1 MPSFKSVFLL
11 ATAALAGFTSA
22 SPLAT
27 PRDIA
32 TSNPLNG
39 AVGVAGVLPGRALEQ
54 RKDFTDA
61 TRPIVVITESGK
73 QMMTGMLV
81 AAAETAEGL
90 LITVADVIGLGS
102 GHEHEHEHHK
112 RTDKPT
118 SLPLILLKL
127 EADLKVI
134 LQKIISV
141 IGGKDHCDVDLLKPL
156 LEEVHA
162 LLAIVLEDVKGLIG
176 LAIEVILCL
185 DGKVL
190 AVVDVAKILAAV
202 LALLCKILVLIC
214 GVLDAVGLK
223 AIAALLASISTVV
236 AAILHVVF
244 ELVVDLLHCLSPLIG
259 DVVKIL
265 INLKL
270 DAILD
275 VLKVAH

>member
-102 GHEHEHEHHK
+102 GHEHEHHK